1 MFTSVPYLLS
11 DMLTYLLRAKTS
23 QLGPEC
29 TRYNKGL
36 YSPLLQADFLSIARM
51 IGRISRE
58 NRINHNDDVDGVK
71 LK

>member
-1 MFTSVPYLLS
+1 MFTSVPYLLG
-11 DMLTYLLRAKTS
+11 DTLTDLLRAKTS
-23 QLGPEC
+23 PLGPEC

-51 IGRISRE
+51 SGRISRE
-58 NRINHNDDVDGVK
+58 NRTNHNDDVEGMK